1 MIKRNQVIITALV
14 IMVAVAGYLNYVDSN
29 SPSNEILLNDEGEV
43 AALVPNDSLPA
54 NANIDN
60 NIEPEVGIAL
70 TSDEQENKK
79 NNKEKK
85 NNEDKKEDNKNK
97 TQKTDASDPGKAVFV
112 NKTVDSSYF
121 VQAKLEREQA
131 RAKEKEI
138 LDEMINNTNLDESK
152 RGECADEKIQIQK
165 RIEKE
170 TAAESMIESKGFSE
184 VYVRMDDN
192 TVDVVVNKETL
203 SEAEIAQIED
213 IVKRKT
219 GLEPNK
225 IRISTIK
232 K

>member
-1 MIKRNQVIITALV
+1 MFVIKRNQVIITALV
-14 IMVAVAGYLNYVDSN
+14 IMVAVAGYLNYMDNN
-29 SPSNEILLNDEGEV
+29 SIDNEIMLNDDGEV
-43 AALVPNDSLPA
+43 AALVPNDTLPA
-54 NANIDN
+54 NANM
-60 NIEPEVGIAL
+60 ESEVGIAL
-70 TSDEQENKK
+70 TQDEENK
-79 NNKEKK
+79 NESNES
-85 NNEDKKEDNKNK
+85 NEDTKKS
-97 TQKTDASDPGKAVFV
+97 TQQTDASEPGSAVFV
-112 NKTVDSSYF
+112 NSSVDSSYF

-152 RGECADEKIQIQK
+152 RGECADEKIEIQK

-203 SEAEIAQIED
+203 SDAEIAQIED

-219 GLEPNK
+219 GLSADK
-225 IRISTIK
+225 IRISTMK

>member
-14 IMVAVAGYLNYVDSN
+14 MMVAVAGYLNYVDNN
-29 SPSNEILLNDEGEV
+29 SPGNEILLNDEGDV

-54 NANIDN
+54 NANI
-60 NIEPEVGIAL
+60 EPELGIAL
-70 TSDEQENKK
+70 TDDNQDVK
-79 NNKEKK
+79 
-85 NNEDKKEDNKNK
+85 DKDDNKNSDK
-97 TQKTDASDPGKAVFV
+97 DNNKNQDKNKQSTQKTDASEPGKAVFV
-112 NKTVDSSYF
+112 NKTLDSSYF

-138 LDEMINNTNLDESK
+138 LDEMINNKNLNESK
-152 RGECADEKIQIQK
+152 RGECADEKIQIQR

-219 GLEPNK
+219 GLDANK

>member
-1 MIKRNQVIITALV
+1 MFVIKRNQVIITALV
-14 IMVAVAGYLNYVDSN
+14 IMVAVAGYLNYMDN
-29 SPSNEILLNDEGEV
+29 SSSTNEITLNDEGEV
-43 AALVPNDSLPA
+43 EALVPNDSLPA
-54 NANIDN
+54 NANM
-60 NIEPEVGIAL
+60 ESEVGIAL
-70 TSDEQENKK
+70 TQDDENKNENKK
-79 NNKEKK
+79 D
-85 NNEDKKEDNKNK
+85 DKKSS
-97 TQKTDASDPGKAVFV
+97 TQQTDSSEPGSAVFV
-112 NKTVDSSYF
+112 NSSADSSYF

-131 RAKEKEI
+131 RAKQKEI

-152 RGECADEKIQIQK
+152 RGECADEKMEIQK

-203 SEAEIAQIED
+203 SDAEIAQIED

-219 GLEPNK
+219 GLSADK
-225 IRISTIK
+225 IRISTMK

>member
-1 MIKRNQVIITALV
+1 MFVIKRNQVIITALV
-14 IMVAVAGYLNYVDSN
+14 IMVAVAGYLNYMDN
-29 SPSNEILLNDEGEV
+29 SSKGNEITLNDEGEV
-43 AALVPNDSLPA
+43 EALVPNDSLPA
-54 NANIDN
+54 NANM
-60 NIEPEVGIAL
+60 ESEVGIAL
-70 TSDEQENKK
+70 TQNEK
-79 NNKEKK
+79 NS
-85 NNEDKKEDNKNK
+85 
-97 TQKTDASDPGKAVFV
+97 TQQTDASEPGSAVFV
-112 NKTVDSSYF
+112 NSSVDSSYF

-131 RAKEKEI
+131 RAKQKEI

-152 RGECADEKIQIQK
+152 RGECADEKIEIQK

-203 SEAEIAQIED
+203 SDAEIAQIED

-219 GLEPNK
+219 GLSADK
-225 IRISTIK
+225 IRISTMK